1 MSNDTSDK
9 ASKRT
14 ALDRAELAFLT
25 KILPR
30 AQAAGEATAYHHF
43 VTMLNPKYRGPNFKW
58 DGFVLYAVGWA
69 EASCWQS
76 FSDAE
81 WKRWKK
87 DIVEAA
93 RTSAEYAAKRILKA
107 SGLLEWWPDPT
118 RAADGDTP

>member
-1 MSNDTSDK
+1 MSRSEMT
-9 ASKRT
+9 
-14 ALDRAELAFLT
+14 FLV

-30 AQAAGEATAYHHF
+30 AQAVGEAIANHHF

-58 DGFVLYAVGWA
+58 GDFVPYAVGWA

-81 WKRWKK
+81 WKRWKE
-87 DIVEAA
+87 DIVKAA
-93 RTSAEYAAKRILKA
+93 CTSAEYAAGRLLKK

-118 RAADGDTP
+118 RSEEK